1 MKTII
6 ALTDL
11 SANAK
16 HATEYAYDMACQL
29 KTNLVLC
36 NAFMVSGVLI
46 ETGMVAVPVDEYSIL
61 NEDTQL
67 ELEALKQHLEKRGA
81 NKDFKP
87 DINKFSQYSDIV
99 GAIKDIALSYNIALI
114 IAATH
119 HKDTLNDI
127 LVGNNVNEMIN
138 NVGYPLLLVPPKVT
152 FKSIR
157 TVLFGTDLSQPQI
170 DSRILN
176 RLIAMIGHMQPRILV
191 THICKEYKP
200 AYETELKDLLT
211 HMVENNRY
219 SNTGYKLFI
228 EQNTNSGLDNA
239 CKNSEADMLVLVH
252 HEHSWLQRIF
262 SKSNSQK
269 IAAQINIPLLIMTD
283 KI

>member
-36 NAFMVSGVLI
+36 NAFMVSSVLI

-61 NEDTQL
+61 NDDTQH
-67 ELEALKQHLEKRGA
+67 ELDALKLHLEKRGA
-81 NKDFKP
+81 NKNFKP
-87 DINKFSQYSDIV
+87 VINKFSQYGDIV
-99 GAIKDIALSYNIALI
+99 SAIKEAALNYNIGLI
-114 IAATH
+114 VAATH

-127 LVGNNVNEMIN
+127 LVGNKVNEMIN
-138 NVGYPLLLVPPKVT
+138 NIGYPLLLVPPRVT
-152 FKSIR
+152 FKHIR
-157 TVLFGTDLSQPQI
+157 TVLFATDLSQPQN
-170 DSRILN
+170 DSQVLN
-176 RLIAMIGHMQPRILV
+176 RLVAIIGQMEPRILV
-191 THICKEYKP
+191 THVCKEYKP
-200 AYETELKDLLT
+200 KYETELKDILT
-211 HMVENNRY
+211 RIIYSNRY
-219 SNTGYKLFI
+219 PNTGYKLLI
-228 EQNTNSGLDNA
+228 EQSTNNGLDNA
-239 CKNSEADMLVLVH
+239 CKNNEADVLVVVH
-252 HEHSWLQRIF
+252 HEHGWLQRIF

-269 IAAQINIPLLIMTD
+269 IAAQVHIPLLIMTD